1 MVKFLGFNKI
11 NTSSLQKAIIYMLI
25 GVFLLDIMGIIIKS
39 MDNKY
44 SVMQYAVARNFFG
57 LFPLIVYLIISY
69 DFRIKKNTFNI
80 RHKLISVTRGLSIVF
95 AQGCFYLSIM
105 NLEYAT
111 AATLVFS
118 TPIFLTALSVPIL
131 GNVVGYWRWSAVLL
145 GFLGIVIIIRPGSEI
160 FSIYAL
166 LPLGAAFGYA
176 LSSVL
181 VKLFP
186 KEVHTTNIQLYTQLT
201 TLIAAIIICGF
212 TLSFS
217 YISSFYDLF
226 LLAIIGFT
234 GGTGVIFLIWGYRLV
249 EPSLIAPFE
258 YFGLPI
264 AFALGW
270 VFFSEWPFDKLFP
283 GILGIVGGGLI
294 IVWREGIKSREKFSD
309 FKK

>member
-1 MVKFLGFNKI
+1 
-11 NTSSLQKAIIYMLI
+11 
-25 GVFLLDIMGIIIKS
+25 
-39 MDNKY
+39 
-44 SVMQYAVARNFFG
+44 MQYAVARNFFG
-57 LFPLIVYLIISY
+57 LFPLIVYFIISY
-69 DFRIKKNTFNI
+69 DFRVKKNTFNF
-80 RHKLISVTRGLSIVF
+80 RHKLISLIRGLSIVF

-201 TLIAAIIICGF
+201 TLIAAILICGF

-294 IVWREGIKSREKFSD
+294 IVWREGIKSREKFSN

>member
-1 MVKFLGFNKI
+1 MIKLSDFNKI

-69 DFRIKKNTFNI
+69 DFRVKKNTFNF

-131 GNVVGYWRWSAVLL
+131 GNIVGYWRWSAVLL

-181 VKLFP
+181 V
-186 KEVHTTNIQLYTQLT
+186 
-201 TLIAAIIICGF
+201 A
-212 TLSFS
+212 FS
-217 YISSFYDLF
+217 KRSSHN
-226 LLAIIGFT
+226 
-234 GGTGVIFLIWGYRLV
+234 
-249 EPSLIAPFE
+249 
-258 YFGLPI
+258 
-264 AFALGW
+264 
-270 VFFSEWPFDKLFP
+270 
-283 GILGIVGGGLI
+283 
-294 IVWREGIKSREKFSD
+294 
-309 FKK
+309 

>member
-1 MVKFLGFNKI
+1 MMIKFIGLKKS
-11 NTSSLQKAIIYMLI
+11 TPSSLQKAIIYMLI

-39 MDNKY
+39 MDDKY

-57 LFPLIVYLIISY
+57 LFPLMVYVFIAY
-69 DFRIKKNTFNI
+69 DFRIKKNTFNFN
-80 RHKLISVTRGLSIVF
+80 HKLISVGRGLCIVF
-95 AQGCFYLSIM
+95 AQGCFYFSIM

-111 AATLVFS
+111 AATLVFA

-131 GNVVGYWRWSAVLL
+131 GNIVGPWRWSAVFF
-145 GFLGIVIIIRPGSEI
+145 GFIGIVIIVKPGSDI

-166 LPLGAAFGYA
+166 LPVGAAFGYA

-186 KEVHTTNIQLYTQLT
+186 NEVHTANIQLYTQTT
-201 TLIAAIIICGF
+201 TLLSAIIIASI

-217 YISSFYDLF
+217 YIDSLYDLF

-234 GGTGVIFLIWGYRLV
+234 GGTGVIFLIWGYRLT

-270 VFFSEWPFDKLFP
+270 IFFSEWPFDQLFP
-283 GILGIVGGGLI
+283 GVLGIVGAGLI
-294 IVWREGIKSREKFSD
+294 IVWREGIKS
-309 FKK
+309 